1 MSARRLWEG
10 LSIAA
15 ASVFLVLVLELAVR
29 AVFRVSTGEWPRS
42 RMVAFYDEVG
52 RSFSLYRR
60 HAFLNT
66 APREGHASA
75 AFGKSAAF
83 NSLGYRSPERP
94 LAKPAGTVR
103 MVISGGST
111 SFDLLAHDN
120 DATWPAQLEALLGS
134 AEGGCEVEVWNAG
147 FPGWTSVEN
156 TFSLVLR
163 DLDLEPDIVV
173 FFQGIN
179 DLQTAS
185 LVPFDRHYE
194 NHAAEA
200 RRALGFELKP
210 LGLLDRSVLLDKLR
224 GTNQS
229 DPWSR
234 IGPGPGDDRLERLPQ
249 AAIETFGKHVR
260 AFTSLVRGVDARAVV
275 MTQTLRLR
283 SQHLETDRRYLG
295 GWLPGLEPDA
305 AARELERLNE
315 VLRSADSAD
324 RQLDAARDIPWT
336 DADFGDAM
344 HFGAPGSAKLAR
356 YVADRLVD
364 DVATA
369 CAASR

>member
-1 MSARRLWEG
+1 MSPRRFWEG
-10 LSIAA
+10 LAIAA
-15 ASVFLVLVLELAVR
+15 ASVFLLLVLEMAAR
-29 AVFRVSTGEWPRS
+29 AVSRVSTGEWPRS

-83 NSLGYRSPERP
+83 NSLGYRSPDRP
-94 LAKPAGTVR
+94 AAKPPGAVR
-103 MVISGGST
+103 LVIAGGST
-111 SFDLLAHDN
+111 SFDLLAEDN

-134 AEGGCEVEVWNAG
+134 AVDACDVEVWNAG

-156 TFSLVLR
+156 TISLVLR

-200 RRALGFELKP
+200 RRALGFELEP
-210 LGLLDRSVLLDKLR
+210 PGLLDRSVLLDKLR
-224 GTNQS
+224 GTTGA
-229 DPWSR
+229 DPWRR
-234 IGPGPGDDRLERLPQ
+234 IGPDPG
-249 AAIETFGKHVR
+249 
-260 AFTSLVRGVDARAVV
+260 
-275 MTQTLRLR
+275 
-283 SQHLETDRRYLG
+283 
-295 GWLPGLEPDA
+295 
-305 AARELERLNE
+305 
-315 VLRSADSAD
+315 
-324 RQLDAARDIPWT
+324 
-336 DADFGDAM
+336 
-344 HFGAPGSAKLAR
+344 
-356 YVADRLVD
+356 
-364 DVATA
+364 
-369 CAASR
+369 